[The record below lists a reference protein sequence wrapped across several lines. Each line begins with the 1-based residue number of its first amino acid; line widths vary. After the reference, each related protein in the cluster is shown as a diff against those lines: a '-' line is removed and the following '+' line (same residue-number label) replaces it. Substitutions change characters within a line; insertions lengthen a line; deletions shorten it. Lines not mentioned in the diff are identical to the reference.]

1 MTIRQLAVFLETFS
15 KTDPDAPV
23 HILKFDQDE
32 FIDLPYE
39 VDAMAFET
47 SMLMPPRDAT
57 TAIAGDSH
65 LTLRI
70 GRVADE
76 WK

>member
-1 MTIRQLAVFLETFS
+1 MTIRQLAAFLETVS

-39 VDAMAFET
+39 VEAMAFET

-57 TAIAGDSH
+57 AITGDSR

-70 GRVADE
+70 GRVAED
-76 WK
+76 WKG